1 MSRGFDPLQSDV
13 CKSSTRL
20 ISWSSGLI
28 FWSHINEEVPHHF
41 QSFQITQSGPDLAK
55 TSEWLQWTGAK
66 AHQNVETV
74 APNQTKNIE
83 TTAPDWTKHIETAA
97 NYEIKTSRLSHQI
110 KLKPSKQSHQIK
122 QKHRNNR
129 KLWDQ
134 NVETV
139 APNQTKNI
147 ETTAPDWTKHIK
159 TAANYEIKTSRL
171 SHRIKPKTSKQS
183 HQIGSKSSKQPQIIR
198 SKLRNSRKNQYEW
211 AGLKHFG
218 PNMQKPKTHNRNMK
232 TIEKCNGFCRDLKAQ
247 QKPMKQN
254 YVRNP
259 GFKELLAGFE
269 LKPGFKQKPISR
281 ESSPQKWLQS

>member
-83 TTAPDWTKHIETAA
+83 TTAPDWTKHIKTAA
-97 NYEIKTSRLSHQI
+97 NYEIKTSRLSHQ
-110 KLKPSKQSHQIK
+110 
-122 QKHRNNR
+122 
-129 KLWDQ
+129 
-134 NVETV
+134 
-139 APNQTKNI
+139 
-147 ETTAPDWTKHIK
+147 
-159 TAANYEIKTSRL
+159 
-171 SHRIKPKTSKQS
+171 IKPKTSKQS